1 MTEYPTFWISKM
13 EEIGRLS
20 KLRWGFL
27 SANQDADDKV
37 RVLEL
42 YELKKLKLL
51 FITPSLFKCEEY
63 HEFECDLLIIGDMH
77 LYHRHAQLLQKFVAK
92 ANPNRMLGLYH
103 TLMPEHYKGLLSE
116 LRMVEINQPKSQAH
130 NLIVLKAAQ
139 EEKFKTMLAY
149 LAKTD
154 HKRILIIVNKRQ

>member
-1 MTEYPTFWISKM
+1 LEDSEDFCGLAYIPFTSFSRLIHILHQKIEGTAIIVTEYPTFWISKM

-63 HEFECDLLIIGDMH
+63 H
-77 LYHRHAQLLQKFVAK
+77 
-92 ANPNRMLGLYH
+92 
-103 TLMPEHYKGLLSE
+103 
-116 LRMVEINQPKSQAH
+116 
-130 NLIVLKAAQ
+130 
-139 EEKFKTMLAY
+139 
-149 LAKTD
+149 
-154 HKRILIIVNKRQ
+154 